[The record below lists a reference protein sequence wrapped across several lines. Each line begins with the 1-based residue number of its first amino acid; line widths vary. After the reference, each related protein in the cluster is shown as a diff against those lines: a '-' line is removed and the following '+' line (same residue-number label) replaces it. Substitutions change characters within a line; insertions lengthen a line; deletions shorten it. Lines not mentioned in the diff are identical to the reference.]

1 MTHTLEDSTHKKE
14 GQPPKSGVS
23 GVLGNPN
30 LISRDPP
37 REECGVFVCPQNS
50 RAVEVFGFR
59 GPPQKNTEI
68 WTQFFVMDIFIGFL
82 LLVGKGMFEQ
92 SIKKGTVCIFCW
104 VSEVR

>member
-59 GPPQKNTEI
+59 GPPKKI
-68 WTQFFVMDIFIGFL
+68 LKFGPSFL
-82 LLVGKGMFEQ
+82 LWTSL
-92 SIKKGTVCIFCW
+92 
-104 VSEVR
+104 